1 MKIRANCG
9 ALHND
14 KHFYNLWMSVANDII
29 FNPGTFTRSF
39 DDFVLSQL
47 SVLAVKD
54 QKSVVRELRNR
65 ALQCNRIVCTDK

>member
-1 MKIRANCG
+1 
-9 ALHND
+9 
-14 KHFYNLWMSVANDII
+14 MSVTNDII